1 MVCQRHT
8 QASSSIWQSN
18 GLQNRRLRV
27 QVLPGLPGHEDTVS
41 WEREWDGVLECRKL
55 GRRRD
60 GFVAKSAV
68 QKKTEKKKGEN
79 AIVRY
84 FRETWFEL
92 RKVSWPTRSEAI
104 NLTLI
109 VVAVTGFLAIVL
121 GVLDWVFQTAF
132 GLFL

>member
-1 MVCQRHT
+1 VT
-8 QASSSIWQSN
+8 
-18 GLQNRRLRV
+18 
-27 QVLPGLPGHEDTVS
+27 
-41 WEREWDGVLECRKL
+41 
-55 GRRRD
+55 
-60 GFVAKSAV
+60 KSAV
-68 QKKTEKKKGEN
+68 QRSTEKKKGEN